1 MRDCIDEGTLQ
12 AWFDGELP
20 PDRAAQVTSHVNTCA
35 HCADTARTLKAEN
48 SVVAAAMAAQFTEP
62 VPSERLRQGLD
73 ARIAALNSGTAPKV
87 SAPRWTLSSL
97 FAFRPL
103 AYASVAAVI
112 LLAAFVGFVYLKKE
126 NANPPVKEA
135 RNQNAPELPQPSPE
149 PTIVPDG
156 SKPAPT
162 FVPDGSKPTPVSS
175 PQNPG
180 RMKRNPPAP
189 RTNEPSF
196 VKQEREY
203 QTTIAKLNETF
214 QSKPPLR
221 PSLRVEYEYNLALID
236 NAITATRDVARKN
249 PKDPHAAQFVLSAYQ
264 SKVDLMNQFD
274 ELRGLER

>member
-12 AWFDGELP
+12 AWFDGELSSET
-20 PDRAAQVTSHVNTCA
+20 AANVTSHVNTCA
-35 HCADTARTLKAEN
+35 HCAEAARTLKAEN
-48 SVVAAAMAAQFTEP
+48 SLMATAIAAEFSQS
-62 VPSERLRQGLD
+62 VPTERLRQRLD
-73 ARIAALNSGTAPKV
+73 ARIAALNSGTSPKN
-87 SAPRWTLSSL
+87 SAPRWTLSSW

-103 AYASVAAVI
+103 AYASVAAVV
-112 LLAAFVGFVYLKKE
+112 LLAAFLGFVYLKKE

-135 RNQNAPELPQPSPE
+135 RNQNLPELPQPSPQ
-149 PTIVPDG
+149 PPIVPDG
-156 SKPAPT
+156 NKPEP
-162 FVPDGSKPTPVSS
+162 PILSGDNKPNPPSS
-175 PQNPG
+175 PQTPR

-203 QTTIAKLNETF
+203 QTTIARLNETF
-214 QSKPPLR
+214 HSKPPLR

-274 ELRGLER
+274 ELRSLER

>member
-20 PDRAAQVTSHVNTCA
+20 QALAANVTLHVNTCSQ
-35 HCADTARTLKAEN
+35 CADKARTLKAEN
-48 SVVAAAMAAQFTEP
+48 SVLATALTPEFNQT
-62 VPSERLRQGLD
+62 VPTERLRQRLD
-73 ARIAALNSGTAPKV
+73 ARIAALNAPTRSKV
-87 SAPRWTLSSL
+87 RAPRWTLSSL

-103 AYASVAAVI
+103 AYASLAAII
-112 LLAAFVGFVYLKKE
+112 LLAVFLGLAYFKK
-126 NANPPVKEA
+126 NNTNPNNIEV
-135 RNQNAPELPQPSPE
+135 RSQNPPELPPPSPE
-149 PTIVPDG
+149 PTIVQVVDQPNL
-156 SKPAPT
+156 P
-162 FVPDGSKPTPVSS
+162 SS
-175 PQNPG
+175 PRPADNL
-180 RMKRNPPAP
+180 KRKAPPP
-189 RTNEPSF
+189 RTNEPSY

-203 QTTIAKLNETF
+203 QTTIARLNETF

-249 PKDPHAAQFVLSAYQ
+249 PKDPHAAQFMLAAYQ